1 MNLKDKK
8 LPIVIAGAAVVVILL
23 ILIFMPSKE
32 GPDEQG
38 PEVISKRVK
47 IEMTDTSADIS
58 ASIEPTT
65 AGEPVQAPVP
75 VAAAPVPLAPAP
87 VMEAKPAPVEPKP
100 EIKAVIP
107 VPAPAVKAEATKAV
121 KSVKPVKKAAEK
133 PKKTAV
139 AKKKMAPG
147 DALALNIAS
156 FTSLSEAQNLAGKL
170 KKGGY
175 NAYIASFTKDSVRW
189 HRVRVGFFA
198 SRDEATRAGNTIQS
212 KFKVDKP
219 WIAKPDATEFKT
231 HL

>member
-1 MNLKDKK
+1 LNLKDKK
-8 LPIVIAGAAVVVILL
+8 LPVVIAGAVVVVILL
-23 ILIFMPSKE
+23 FLIFMPGK

-47 IEMTDTSADIS
+47 IEMTDPSAEMS

-65 AGEPVQAPVP
+65 AGEPAQAP
-75 VAAAPVPLAPAP
+75 APVTAPAPLAPAP
-87 VMEAKPAPVEPKP
+87 VMEAKPAPVEPKA
-100 EIKAVIP
+100 AVRVVP
-107 VPAPAVKAEATKAV
+107 TAPAPAVKVEAPKTVKTVKAV
-121 KSVKPVKKAAEK
+121 KKAVET

-139 AKKKMAPG
+139 AKKKIAPG

-156 FTSLSEAQNLAGKL
+156 VTSLSEAQNLAGKL

-198 SRDEATRAGNTIQS
+198 SRDEATRAGKTIQS
-212 KFKVDKP
+212 KFRVDKP
-219 WIAKPDATEFKT
+219 WIAKPDATELKT

>member
-1 MNLKDKK
+1 LNLKDKK
-8 LPIVIAGAAVVVILL
+8 LPFVIAGAAVVVILL
-23 ILIFMPSKE
+23 FLIFMPGKA
-32 GPDEQG
+32 PDEQG

-65 AGEPVQAPVP
+65 AGEPAPVP
-75 VAAAPVPLAPAP
+75 PVAAPAPPAPAP
-87 VMEAKPAPVEPKP
+87 VMEAKPEPVEPKA
-100 EIKAVIP
+100 AVRVVP
-107 VPAPAVKAEATKAV
+107 PPPAPAVKAEAPKTVKA
-121 KSVKPVKKAAEK
+121 VKPVKKAAEK

-139 AKKKMAPG
+139 AKKKMAPA

-175 NAYIASFTKDSVRW
+175 NAYIASFSKDSVRW

-198 SRDEATRAGNTIQS
+198 SRDEATRAGKTIQS

-219 WIAKPDATEFKT
+219 WIAKPDAAEFKA
-231 HL
+231 HM